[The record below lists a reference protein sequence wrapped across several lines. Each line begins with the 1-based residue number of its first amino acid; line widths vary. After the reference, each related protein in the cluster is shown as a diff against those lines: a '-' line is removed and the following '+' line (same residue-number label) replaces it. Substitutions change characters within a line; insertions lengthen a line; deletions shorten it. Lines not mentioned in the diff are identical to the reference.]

1 MHNLET
7 RSNKHETT
15 ITELFDMLMRVDR
28 VDMYKNY
35 PVDEPIFWEN
45 SLWAHKLAAAL
56 CWAHYVKN
64 KIEKKP
70 DNYST
75 KIWDILPENLPS
87 ILGVSGFSVR
97 PAILLRWIWARNL
110 NRKYIARTLME
121 TPGGNCSTNEALNCL
136 LDEQKKIN
144 EPRKI
149 KLTTCGKEVVDFI
162 FLLVQ
167 EQDTLNQKGKTIPK
181 TLEKAYLISRYLYI
195 AQESSRIISRKNLD
209 LIFPRLPQLYF
220 AQWKLLLNLI
230 LAALISSREDHA
242 GMKLRTIRDFSLLLQ
257 RAFTIID
264 QKLAPDE
271 RIAASHFDY
280 EFIYLRLSESL
291 ESSMNIVDITSR
303 THTGIFQHKYYCHD
317 DHSDPDFLMDYT
329 LAYMFAPRAHYLHD
343 EVVNIH
349 QGLLKLTEIPPNL

>member
-1 MHNLET
+1 
-7 RSNKHETT
+7 
-15 ITELFDMLMRVDR
+15 
-28 VDMYKNY
+28 
-35 PVDEPIFWEN
+35 
-45 SLWAHKLAAAL
+45 
-56 CWAHYVKN
+56 VKN
-64 KIEKKP
+64 KIEIKP
-70 DNYST
+70 DNYSI
-75 KIWDILPENLPS
+75 KIWNILPENLPS
-87 ILGVSGFSVR
+87 ILGISGFSVR

-110 NRKYIARTLME
+110 NRKYIAKNLME
-121 TPGGNCSTNEALNCL
+121 TTCGNCSTNEALNYL
-136 LDEQKKIN
+136 LE
-144 EPRKI
+144 EPKKI
-149 KLTTCGKEVVDFI
+149 KLSTCGKEVVDFI

-167 EQDTLNQKGKTIPK
+167 EPDTLNQKGKIIPK

-209 LIFPRLPQLYF
+209 LIFPRLPQIYF

-230 LAALISSREDHA
+230 LAALIGSRGDHA
-242 GMKLRTIRDFSLLLQ
+242 GMKLRSIRDISLLLQ

-280 EFIYLRLSESL
+280 EFIHLRLSESL

-303 THTGIFQHKYYCHD
+303 THMGIFQHKYYCHD

-343 EVVNIH
+343 EVMNTH
-349 QGLLKLTEIPPNL
+349 NGLLKLGLKIPPSP